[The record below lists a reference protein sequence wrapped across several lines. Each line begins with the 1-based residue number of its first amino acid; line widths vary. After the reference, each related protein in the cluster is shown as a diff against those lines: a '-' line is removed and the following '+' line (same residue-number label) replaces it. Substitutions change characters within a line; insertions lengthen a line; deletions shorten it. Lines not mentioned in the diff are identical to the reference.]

1 MATQADRAG
10 SAASIAPLPH
20 FPAISSIR
28 PLRPP
33 QSATQPAPLRAK
45 RMEERGGMGRDELL
59 EAVLENRRKHGCLR
73 EVQAPYAGQAAQG
86 DAEDVRGYTEDQ
98 QGNEGVVGTW
108 REDDQPA
115 EILRDNA
122 QPSSSS
128 PTLVPSG
135 AVNLTR
141 MTSTRRYMAELEPDE
156 QDEADHRSTW
166 HSAWG
171 SEARDSVAS
180 LEPMKRRPDA
190 MGVKGRLLGEGRRES
205 SMTVASVDG
214 DPFSFSAYTGIPS
227 PRDGAFTQRAS
238 ASIPSTSTSSRS
250 SRSHPPPTLSPSPP
264 TPDSPATPI
273 VRIGPPSPTTEAFL
287 QNPHDSAMWSEVLPP
302 SEPIRPA
309 PVAEASKPI
318 LEPSLSSS
326 QGRIRSQT
334 FSSTPKNFSRPFV
347 PPTPASPSYAQPSSP
362 RRLDPIDAHISARR
376 PSSPSRTDT
385 LDSAHPS
392 PIDRSSSLG
401 HASSVAASLER
412 FSSIGHSSQ
421 TSHGTHALAWVDE
434 GKRARGLEEEA
445 RRAIALARGKSLRD
459 VADRRYEENESVLG
473 MEELRT
479 DVGEDAYGGEEM
491 EKPVGPV
498 STGAVASGM
507 VAESKLSPPPPP
519 SAYSVSEY
527 DDSAAQ
533 SAVYSADEYL
543 EPPSPFTGSRP
554 PPSPPV
560 PPAFQLSPSSPLDP
574 HGFARSPFSPSS
586 SSLRPSSPSQLSSA
600 PSSAAPRRRNVLR
613 KPRPPH
619 SSTESAAMARSVSDT
634 SSGPSESSRTG
645 RGEKKPGVWSRIRS
659 KSKSRTRETSD
670 QGLWAA
676 ERPPLPSHP
685 TSATAPPTLLSQSL
699 PPSSAPPAFGSRYNP
714 SPTPTSAS
722 VPTMPHSASLSP
734 SSHLSPLPP
743 HSPAPLSA
751 PLSQAEFAR
760 LAASRPAFARG
771 RSDLSSRSGGAGVLK
786 NVQGARIVQ
795 PRMVTGEVGARGV
808 IVRHGLANGGSVG
821 NDDVERLSEMMGR
834 SMSDQGHY
842 QHLKQQPSIQS
853 LYSDNYSFY
862 SLPPSHDASPTT
874 PTGPISSPLSALVQ
888 QHSRGVSTQSSLST
902 LQKLD
907 LATKGKRPSIV
918 GRTPSGKE
926 VRREPVTP
934 DDFLQLGIDLH
945 EQGELERAAWSFE
958 QSAKKDG
965 GCGAGMLMYGLT
977 LRHGWGCQVN
987 APLGFRYIQ
996 SAAESV
1002 VHDLDRVV
1010 FGGRSLSEAEANTKA
1025 ARNELVL
1032 ALYEMGQSYRF
1043 GLGVEKN
1050 KKMAVSYFKLAADLG
1065 DIDAQQDVAFC
1076 FSNGK
1081 GCEKDKK
1088 LAAHYYRLAIAQGA
1102 SDFGLSWVYKEK
1114 YLEGEGEKKGKKGK
1128 GK

>member
-1 MATQADRAG
+1 MDGVGEA
-10 SAASIAPLPH
+10 
-20 FPAISSIR
+20 
-28 PLRPP
+28 
-33 QSATQPAPLRAK
+33 
-45 RMEERGGMGRDELL
+45 GRDELL
-59 EAVLENRRKHGCLR
+59 EAVLENRRKHGCLK
-73 EVQAPYAGQAAQG
+73 EVQAPYPAQAARSAEEGRQECGEERQG
-86 DAEDVRGYTEDQ
+86 HEG
-98 QGNEGVVGTW
+98 GVVSW
-108 REDDQPA
+108 RDNDQPA

-122 QPSSSS
+122 QPARSS
-128 PTLVPSG
+128 PTLNPSG
-135 AVNLTR
+135 AINLTR

-156 QDEADHRSTW
+156 QDEADNRSTW

-180 LEPMKRRPDA
+180 LEPLKRRPDA
-190 MGVKGRLLGEGRRES
+190 LGAKGRLLGEGTRES
-205 SMTVASVDG
+205 SMTAASVDG

-227 PRDGAFTQRAS
+227 PRDGAFPLHAS

-250 SRSHPPPTLSPSPP
+250 SRSHRPATLSPSPP
-264 TPDSPATPI
+264 TPDSPVTPI

-287 QNPHDSAMWSEVLPP
+287 QSPHDSAMWSEVLPP
-302 SEPIRPA
+302 SQPVRPPPDGEAPEPASEA
-309 PVAEASKPI
+309 PINANR
-318 LEPSLSSS
+318 
-326 QGRIRSQT
+326 GRIRSQT
-334 FSSTPKNFSRPFV
+334 FSSAPKNFSRPFI
-347 PPTPASPSYAQPSSP
+347 PPTPASPPFTQLPDAS
-362 RRLDPIDAHISARR
+362 RLEPIDAPVAASGP
-376 PSSPSRTDT
+376 PSLSRTGT

-401 HASSVAASLER
+401 HASSAAVSLER

-421 TSHGTHALAWVDE
+421 TSHGTHATGWADE
-434 GKRARGLEEEA
+434 GKRAGGFEEEA
-445 RRAIALARGKSLRD
+445 RRAIALARGKSLRN
-459 VADRRYEENESVLG
+459 VADRSYEESESVSG

-479 DVGEDAYGGEEM
+479 EAAESVYGGEE
-491 EKPVGPV
+491 GPLAPA
-498 STGAVASGM
+498 STAAIASGL
-507 VAESKLSPPPPP
+507 VEESMLSSPPP
-519 SAYSVSEY
+519 SSVYSTLEY
-527 DDSAAQ
+527 DDPAAQ
-533 SAVYSADEYL
+533 YAVYSADEYL
-543 EPPSPFTGSRP
+543 QPPSPFTGSRP

-574 HGFARSPFSPSS
+574 HAFARSPFSPFSS
-586 SSLRPSSPSQLSSA
+586 PLRPSSPSQLSS
-600 PSSAAPRRRNVLR
+600 SHSASMPAPRQRKVLR

-619 SSTESAAMARSVSDT
+619 SSTESTAMTRSVSDG
-634 SSGPSESSRTG
+634 SSAPSNSSRTS
-645 RGEKKPGVWSRIRS
+645 RGEKKP
-659 KSKSRTRETSD
+659 
-670 QGLWAA
+670 
-676 ERPPLPSHP
+676 
-685 TSATAPPTLLSQSL
+685 APPTLLSQSL
-699 PPSSAPPAFGSRYNP
+699 PPSSASPAFGSRYSP

-722 VPTMPHSASLSP
+722 VPTMSHSASLSP
-734 SSHLSPLPP
+734 SSHFSSLPP
-743 HSPAPLSA
+743 HTPAPLSA

-760 LAASRPAFARG
+760 LAASRPAFGRG
-771 RSDLSSRSGGAGVLK
+771 KSDFSSRSEGARVLK
-786 NVQGARIVQ
+786 NVQGARVVQ
-795 PRMVTGEVGARGV
+795 PKMVTGGAGARGV
-808 IVRHGLANGGSVG
+808 IVRHGLADGGSVG
-821 NDDVERLSEMMGR
+821 DDDVEQLSESMSR

-874 PTGPISSPLSALVQ
+874 PSVPISSPLSALVQ
-888 QHSRGVSTQSSLST
+888 QHSRGLSTQSSLST
-902 LQKLD
+902 LRKLD
-907 LATKGKRPSIV
+907 MATKGKRPSIV

-934 DDFLQLGIDLH
+934 DDYLQLGIDLH

-1025 ARNELVL
+1025 AKNELVL

-1065 DIDAQQDVAFC
+1065 DVDAQQDVAFC
-1076 FSNGK
+1076 YSNGK
-1081 GCEKDKK
+1081 GCEKDKT

-1114 YLEGEGEKKGKKGK
+1114 YLPGDGGEGEGGKKGRKEK

>member
-1 MATQADRAG
+1 
-10 SAASIAPLPH
+10 
-20 FPAISSIR
+20 
-28 PLRPP
+28 
-33 QSATQPAPLRAK
+33 
-45 RMEERGGMGRDELL
+45 
-59 EAVLENRRKHGCLR
+59 
-73 EVQAPYAGQAAQG
+73 
-86 DAEDVRGYTEDQ
+86 
-98 QGNEGVVGTW
+98 
-108 REDDQPA
+108 
-115 EILRDNA
+115 
-122 QPSSSS
+122 
-128 PTLVPSG
+128 
-135 AVNLTR
+135 

-156 QDEADHRSTW
+156 QDEADNRSSW

-180 LEPMKRRPDA
+180 LEPVKRRPDA
-190 MGVKGRLLGEGRRES
+190 LGAKGRLLGEGPRES

-227 PRDGAFTQRAS
+227 PRDGAFPHRAS
-238 ASIPSTSTSSRS
+238 TSIPSTSTSSRS
-250 SRSHPPPTLSPSPP
+250 SRSHRPSTLSPSPA

-302 SEPIRPA
+302 SEPVRPA
-309 PVAEASKPI
+309 PAAEAPKPNV
-318 LEPSLSSS
+318 EPSLSAS
-326 QGRIRSQT
+326 QGRVRSQT

-347 PPTPASPSYAQPSSP
+347 PPTPASPPSPQPPSP

-376 PSSPSRTDT
+376 PSSPSRADT

-392 PIDRSSSLG
+392 PIDRSSSLD

-421 TSHGTHALAWVDE
+421 TSHGTHALGWLDAGVNE
-434 GKRARGLEEEA
+434 EKRARGLEEEA
-445 RRAIALARGKSLRD
+445 RMAIALARGKSLRNA
-459 VADRRYEENESVLG
+459 ADWKHEEDELVQG

-479 DVGEDAYGGEEM
+479 EDGEDAYGGEEM
-491 EKPVGPV
+491 EEPVAPV
-498 STGAVASGM
+498 STSAVPSGM
-507 VAESKLSPPPPP
+507 VAESKLSPPCPF
-519 SAYSVSEY
+519 SAHVMSEY
-527 DDSAAQ
+527 DDPAAQ
-533 SAVYSADEYL
+533 YASYSADEYL

-574 HGFARSPFSPSS
+574 HAFPRSPFSPSS

-600 PSSAAPRRRNVLR
+600 PSAATATPRQRNVLR
-613 KPRPPH
+613 KPRPLH
-619 SSTESAAMARSVSDT
+619 SSTESAAMARSASDA
-634 SSGPSESSRTG
+634 SSGPSESSRTS

-659 KSKSRTRETSD
+659 RSKSRNRETSD

-676 ERPPLPSHP
+676 ERPPLPSYP

-699 PPSSAPPAFGSRYNP
+699 PPSSAPLAFGSRYSP

-734 SSHLSPLPP
+734 SSHFSPLPP
-743 HSPAPLSA
+743 HTPAPSSA

-760 LAASRPAFARG
+760 LAASRPAFGRG
-771 RSDLSSRSGGAGVLK
+771 RSDFSSRSEGAGVLK

-795 PRMVTGEVGARGV
+795 PRMVTGESGARGV
-808 IVRHGLANGGSVG
+808 IVRHGLGEGVA
-821 NDDVERLSEMMGR
+821 DDVEHLSESMGR

-853 LYSDNYSFY
+853 LHSDNYSFY

-902 LQKLD
+902 LQKFD
-907 LATKGKRPSIV
+907 LATKGRRPSVV

-1043 GLGVEKN
+1043 GLGVEKD

-1076 FSNGK
+1076 YSNGK

-1114 YLEGEGEKKGKKGK
+1114 YLEGGGEGKKGKKGK

>member
-1 MATQADRAG
+1 MAIQADRAG
-10 SAASIAPLPH
+10 SAASTAPLPH
-20 FPAISSIR
+20 FPATSSIR

-33 QSATQPAPLRAK
+33 QPATQPAPLRAK
-45 RMEERGGMGRDELL
+45 RLDEPRGTGRDELL

-73 EVQAPYAGQAAQG
+73 EVQPSYAGQAAQA
-86 DAEDVRGYTEDQ
+86 DEQDVRGYAEDP
-98 QGNEGVVGTW
+98 QGREGIVGTW

-115 EILRDNA
+115 EVLRDNT

-128 PTLVPSG
+128 PTLNPSG

-156 QDEADHRSTW
+156 QDEADNRSTW

-171 SEARDSVAS
+171 IEARDSVAS
-180 LEPMKRRPDA
+180 LEPVKRRPDA
-190 MGVKGRLLGEGRRES
+190 LGVKGRLLGEGPRES

-227 PRDGAFTQRAS
+227 PRDGTFPHRAS

-250 SRSHPPPTLSPSPP
+250 SRSHRPSTLSPSPP

-302 SEPIRPA
+302 SEPIQAAPA
-309 PVAEASKPI
+309 AEAPKPI
-318 LEPSLSSS
+318 VEPSLSSS

-347 PPTPASPSYAQPSSP
+347 PPTPASPSSPQQPDP
-362 RRLDPIDAHISARR
+362 RRLDPIDAHISTRR

-385 LDSAHPS
+385 LDSAHLS

-421 TSHGTHALAWVDE
+421 TSHGTHAMGWLDTGDE

-459 VADRRYEENESVLG
+459 VADRRYEETESVQG

-479 DVGEDAYGGEEM
+479 EVGEDAYGGEEL
-491 EKPVGPV
+491 EEPVTPA
-498 STGAVASGM
+498 SMTAIASGM
-507 VAESKLSPPPPP
+507 VAESKLSPPPAA
-519 SAYSVSEY
+519 SAHLVSEY
-527 DDSAAQ
+527 DDPAAHY
-533 SAVYSADEYL
+533 AVYSADEYL

-574 HGFARSPFSPSS
+574 HAFARSPFSPSS

-600 PSSAAPRRRNVLR
+600 PSSAAPRQRNVLR

-619 SSTESAAMARSVSDT
+619 SSTESAAMARSASDA
-634 SSGPSESSRTG
+634 SSGPSESSRTS

-659 KSKSRTRETSD
+659 RSKSRTRETSD

-676 ERPPLPSHP
+676 ERPALPSYP

-699 PPSSAPPAFGSRYNP
+699 PPSSAPPAFGSRYSP

-734 SSHLSPLPP
+734 SSYLSPLPP
-743 HSPAPLSA
+743 LTPAQSSA

-760 LAASRPAFARG
+760 LAASRPAFGRG
-771 RSDLSSRSGGAGVLK
+771 RSDFPSRSEGAGVLK
-786 NVQGARIVQ
+786 NVQGARTVQ
-795 PRMVTGEVGARGV
+795 PRMVTGEAGARGV
-808 IVRHGLANGGSVG
+808 IVRHGLGGSVG
-821 NDDVERLSEMMGR
+821 DDDVEHLSESMGR

-842 QHLKQQPSIQS
+842 QHLKQQPRRCRRCRS
-853 LYSDNYSFY
+853 LNW
-862 SLPPSHDASPTT
+862 
-874 PTGPISSPLSALVQ
+874 
-888 QHSRGVSTQSSLST
+888 R
-902 LQKLD
+902 
-907 LATKGKRPSIV
+907 
-918 GRTPSGKE
+918 
-926 VRREPVTP
+926 RRER
-934 DDFLQLGIDLH
+934 G
-945 EQGELERAAWSFE
+945 
-958 QSAKKDG
+958 
-965 GCGAGMLMYGLT
+965 
-977 LRHGWGCQVN
+977 
-987 APLGFRYIQ
+987 
-996 SAAESV
+996 
-1002 VHDLDRVV
+1002 RVLL
-1010 FGGRSLSEAEANTKA
+1010 GGRRAG
-1025 ARNELVL
+1025 R
-1032 ALYEMGQSYRF
+1032 R
-1043 GLGVEKN
+1043 
-1050 KKMAVSYFKLAADLG
+1050 
-1065 DIDAQQDVAFC
+1065 
-1076 FSNGK
+1076 
-1081 GCEKDKK
+1081 
-1088 LAAHYYRLAIAQGA
+1088 
-1102 SDFGLSWVYKEK
+1102 
-1114 YLEGEGEKKGKKGK
+1114 
-1128 GK
+1128 

>member
-1 MATQADRAG
+1 
-10 SAASIAPLPH
+10 
-20 FPAISSIR
+20 
-28 PLRPP
+28 
-33 QSATQPAPLRAK
+33 
-45 RMEERGGMGRDELL
+45 
-59 EAVLENRRKHGCLR
+59 
-73 EVQAPYAGQAAQG
+73 
-86 DAEDVRGYTEDQ
+86 
-98 QGNEGVVGTW
+98 
-108 REDDQPA
+108 
-115 EILRDNA
+115 
-122 QPSSSS
+122 
-128 PTLVPSG
+128 
-135 AVNLTR
+135 
-141 MTSTRRYMAELEPDE
+141 
-156 QDEADHRSTW
+156 
-166 HSAWG
+166 
-171 SEARDSVAS
+171 
-180 LEPMKRRPDA
+180 
-190 MGVKGRLLGEGRRES
+190 
-205 SMTVASVDG
+205 MTVASVDG

-421 TSHGTHALAWVDE
+421 TSHGTYAMIWVDE

-498 STGAVASGM
+498 STGAVASGT

-586 SSLRPSSPSQLSSA
+586 SSLPPSSPSQLSSA

-670 QGLWAA
+670 QV
-676 ERPPLPSHP
+676 
-685 TSATAPPTLLSQSL
+685 
-699 PPSSAPPAFGSRYNP
+699 SSALFSTSSIRLTVQSFADSDFRLGSNN
-714 SPTPTSAS
+714 
-722 VPTMPHSASLSP
+722 ASLR
-734 SSHLSPLPP
+734 LPL
-743 HSPAPLSA
+743 A
-751 PLSQAEFAR
+751 
-760 LAASRPAFARG
+760 
-771 RSDLSSRSGGAGVLK
+771 
-786 NVQGARIVQ
+786 
-795 PRMVTGEVGARGV
+795 
-808 IVRHGLANGGSVG
+808 
-821 NDDVERLSEMMGR
+821 
-834 SMSDQGHY
+834 
-842 QHLKQQPSIQS
+842 
-853 LYSDNYSFY
+853 
-862 SLPPSHDASPTT
+862 
-874 PTGPISSPLSALVQ
+874 
-888 QHSRGVSTQSSLST
+888 
-902 LQKLD
+902 
-907 LATKGKRPSIV
+907 
-918 GRTPSGKE
+918 
-926 VRREPVTP
+926 
-934 DDFLQLGIDLH
+934 
-945 EQGELERAAWSFE
+945 
-958 QSAKKDG
+958 
-965 GCGAGMLMYGLT
+965 
-977 LRHGWGCQVN
+977 
-987 APLGFRYIQ
+987 
-996 SAAESV
+996 
-1002 VHDLDRVV
+1002 
-1010 FGGRSLSEAEANTKA
+1010 
-1025 ARNELVL
+1025 VL
-1032 ALYEMGQSYRF
+1032 ALIPSPASLAR
-1043 GLGVEKN
+1043 
-1050 KKMAVSYFKLAADLG
+1050 AVIRAALASRICATSGFASCFRPRKVRSLVSQWGSRCTQERPRSADRPAEDG
-1065 DIDAQQDVAFC
+1065 DGRSRCA
-1076 FSNGK
+1076 
-1081 GCEKDKK
+1081 GCDRPAWTCERRKC
-1088 LAAHYYRLAIAQGA
+1088 RQR
-1102 SDFGLSWVYKEK
+1102 
-1114 YLEGEGEKKGKKGK
+1114 
-1128 GK
+1128 